1 MTIEPQMLDTVEWR
15 QVGPFRGGRV
25 VAVAGDPVDSQV
37 FYFGACSGG
46 VWKSDDG
53 GAYWENV
60 SDGFFNTA
68 AVGAI
73 AVSTSDPN
81 VIYAGTG
88 EACIRGNVSHGDGVY
103 KSTDAG
109 QTWRN
114 MGLRDTHHIG
124 RIRIHPSDPDVVYV
138 AALGHAFGSNAE
150 RGVYRSKDGGEN
162 WEKVLFR
169 SNEAGS
175 VDLSMDPHNPRVL
188 YASVWQA
195 LRQPWKMTSGGP
207 GSGIFKSTDGGDTWT
222 EITRNPGLPEGT
234 VGRVGVAMSPAKRER
249 VWALIEA
256 SYEDAGLYCSDDGGA
271 SWERINAERALV
283 QRPWYYS
290 HVFADPRDPET
301 VFIMNLKAWRSTDG
315 GRSFDEMTM
324 PHGDNHDL
332 WIDPN
337 DTQRMIQGNDGGACV
352 SFNAGGTWS
361 TIYNQPTSQFYH
373 IDVDDQFPYRIYAT
387 QQDNS
392 AISSPSRSLKG
403 PIRWGDCYPC
413 GNAESGHVA
422 VRRDNPNIVFTGAIG
437 SSPGGGD
444 SLLRYDHETGQVR
457 IVSIWPEASYGLGV
471 GELKHRFQWTY
482 PIVISPHDPGVM
494 YACANVVFRSEDE
507 GSSWETISP
516 DLTRNDR
523 SKMEKSGGPLTGDM
537 TGVEHYGTIFAF
549 AESPHEQ
556 GVLWAASDD
565 GLVHLS
571 RDGGTSWDEVTPEGL
586 PDDALIGT
594 LELSHHDPET
604 VYLAATRYKF
614 DDTKP
619 YFFKTNDSGKNW
631 TEIARGI
638 PENDFTR
645 VIREDPVRRG
655 LLYAG
660 TETGIHVSY
669 DDGGSWQ
676 SLRGNTSPGKGLPLP
691 VVPVHDL
698 KIKDNELVAGT
709 HGRSFWILDDLALVR
724 QLDQTQED
732 DAVLF
737 EPAATYRI
745 APPMDIARPTAKG
758 KNYHVTLAVR
768 GVFYDKE
775 QKDGTTRRVFLDSG
789 TNPPDGVGVDYW
801 LKGDQSE
808 GDVKLS
814 FTDADGAPVN
824 SYTTKTK
831 DEKKNEDDSDHKEQ
845 WITASAGMNRFVWN
859 MHFPDGLQVPGDKL
873 AEKGAKGPL
882 VSPGSYRVH
891 LSIGDKTW
899 SKDFELLSDPRIST
913 PKEDYE
919 EQLALLLR
927 IQEKM
932 VETNGGINRLRNVR
946 SQVDELAARAGGND
960 SWKAI
965 AEAAERV
972 KEKLPDIEEELINT
986 KSVKGSDQINAGTR
1000 LNVKL
1005 AELTSVVSSADAA
1018 PTRQSY
1024 DVFEDLSGR
1033 IDTQIGRLQDVIDTD
1048 VRELIDLA
1056 HELEIPPIVPTPA

>member
-1 MTIEPQMLDTVEWR
+1 MTIDSQLLDSIEWR

-46 VWKSDDG
+46 VWKSEDG
-53 GAYWENV
+53 GTYWENV

-68 AVGAI
+68 AVGAL
-73 AVSTSDPN
+73 AVSGSDPN

-88 EACIRGNVSHGDGVY
+88 ESCIRGNVSHGDGVY

-109 QTWRN
+109 KTWRN
-114 MGLRDTHHIG
+114 MGLRDTRHIG

-150 RGVYRSKDGGEN
+150 RGVFRSKDGGET
-162 WEKVLFR
+162 WENVLFR
-169 SNEAGS
+169 SERAGAI
-175 VDLSMDPHNPRVL
+175 DLSMDPHNPRVL
-188 YASVWQA
+188 YVAVWQA
-195 LRQPWKMTSGGP
+195 LRQPWTMTSGGP
-207 GSGIFKSTDGGDTWT
+207 DSGLFKSTDGGDTWT
-222 EITRNPGLPEGT
+222 EITRNRGLPEGT
-234 VGRVGVAMSPAKRER
+234 IGRVGVAMSPAKRER

-256 SYEDAGLYCSDDGGA
+256 QYEDAGLYRSDDGGA
-271 SWERINAERALV
+271 SWERINTDRALM

-301 VFIMNLKAWRSTDG
+301 VFVMNLKAWRSTDG

-332 WIDPN
+332 WIDLEN
-337 DTQRMIQGNDGGACV
+337 TQRMIQGNDGGACV
-352 SFNAGGTWS
+352 TFNGGGTWS
-361 TIYNQPTSQFYH
+361 SIYNQPTSQFYH
-373 IDVDDQFPYRIYAT
+373 IAVDNRFPYRIYAT

-403 PIRWGDCYPC
+403 PIRWSDCYPC

-422 VRRDNPNIVFTGAIG
+422 VRPDNPNIVYTGAIG

-444 SLLRYDHETGQVR
+444 SLLRYDRETGQVR
-457 IVSIWPEASYGLGV
+457 IISIWPEASYGLGV
-471 GELKHRFQWTY
+471 GELKYRFQWTY

-494 YACANVVFRSEDE
+494 YACANVVFRSENE

-523 SKMEKSGGPLTGDM
+523 SKMERSGGPLTGDM

-549 AESPHEQ
+549 AESPHEP

-571 RDGGTSWDEVTPEGL
+571 RDGGRSWQDVTPEGL
-586 PDDALIGT
+586 PDDALIGA
-594 LELSHHDPET
+594 LECSGHDPAT
-604 VYLAATRYKF
+604 VYLSATRYKF
-614 DDTKP
+614 DDTRP
-619 YFFKTNDSGKNW
+619 YLLKTNDSGKSW
-631 TEIARGI
+631 TEITNGI
-638 PENDFTR
+638 PGDDFTR
-645 VIREDPVRRG
+645 VIREDTVRPG

-660 TETGIHVSY
+660 TETGVYVSY
-669 DDGGSWQ
+669 DDGESWQ
-676 SLRGNTSPGKGLPLP
+676 SLRGTTSQGLGQPLP

-709 HGRSFWILDDLALVR
+709 HGRSFWILDDLALLR
-724 QLDQTQED
+724 QLDRTRED
-732 DAVLF
+732 DALLF
-737 EPAATYRI
+737 EPGPTYRI

-768 GVFYDKE
+768 GVFYDEEKE
-775 QKDGTTRRVFLDSG
+775 DGTTRRVFLDSG
-789 TNPPDGVGVDYW
+789 TNPPDGVVVDYW
-801 LKGDQSE
+801 IKSE
-808 GDVKLS
+808 QLDGEIKLS
-814 FTDADGAPVN
+814 FTDAAGVPVN
-824 SYTTKTK
+824 SYTTAPKAK
-831 DEKKNEDDSDHKEQ
+831 KKNEDDSEHKAPT
-845 WITASAGMNRFVWN
+845 ITAAAGMNRFVWN
-859 MHFPDGLQVPGDKL
+859 MRYPDGLQVPGDKL

-882 VSPGSYRVH
+882 AAPGSYRVH

-899 SKDFELLSDPRIST
+899 SRDFELLPDPRVQAAG
-913 PKEDYE
+913 EDYG
-919 EQLALLLR
+919 EQLKMLLR
-927 IQEKM
+927 IQAKI
-932 VETNGGINRLRNVR
+932 VETNAAVNRLRNLR
-946 SQVDELAARAGGND
+946 SQVDELTARANGND
-960 SWKAI
+960 SWNAI
-965 AEAAERV
+965 VQAADRV
-972 KEKLPDIEEELINT
+972 RDKLPPIEEELINT

-1018 PTRQSY
+1018 PTKQSY

-1033 IDTQIGRLQDVIDTD
+1033 IDTQIGRLQEVIDTD

-1056 HELEIPPIVPTPA
+1056 HELEIPPIVPSPA